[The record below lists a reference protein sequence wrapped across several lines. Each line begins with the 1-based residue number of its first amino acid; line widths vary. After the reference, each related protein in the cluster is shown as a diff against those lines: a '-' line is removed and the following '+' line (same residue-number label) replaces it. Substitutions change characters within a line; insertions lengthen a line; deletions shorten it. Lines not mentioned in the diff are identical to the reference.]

1 MYGHFMNVKYYIH
14 LLPLT
19 EQITEIDNMINRYS
33 KKNHP
38 CYSLRNRF
46 SLLKD
51 LKNLKQQ
58 LLSDLQTH

>member
-19 EQITEIDNMINRYS
+19 EQITEIDSMINHCS

-38 CYSLRNRF
+38 FYNFRNRF

-51 LKNLKQQ
+51 LSKLKQQ
-58 LLSDLQTH
+58 LLSDL

>member
-1 MYGHFMNVKYYIH
+1 MHGHFMNVKYYIH

-19 EQITEIDNMINRYS
+19 QEITETDSMINQYS

-38 CYSLRNRF
+38 FYNLRNRS

-51 LKNLKQQ
+51 LENLKQQ
-58 LLSDLQTH
+58 LLSDL

>member
-1 MYGHFMNVKYYIH
+1 MHGHFMNVKYYIH

-19 EQITEIDNMINRYS
+19 QEITEADSMINHYS

-38 CYSLRNRF
+38 CYNLRNRS

-51 LKNLKQQ
+51 LENLKQQ
-58 LLSDLQTH
+58 LLSDL

>member
-19 EQITEIDNMINRYS
+19 EQITEIDSMINRCF

-38 CYSLRNRF
+38 CYNFGNGF
-46 SLLKD
+46 SLPKELRK
-51 LKNLKQQ
+51 LKQQ
-58 LLSDLQTH
+58 LPSDL